1 MSQQGRGVRLRVGVG
16 YGLRG
21 HYAMLY
27 DADTGEP
34 WQTGDCSF
42 ADAAGAYA
50 EAAAWGEAEGLPFD
64 TPAPVASSTPARRAY
79 AGIGSRETPPEILT
93 LMRSVAAR
101 LAAAGWRLRSGA
113 APGADAAF
121 ESGAGS
127 NCEIYLPWR
136 GFQDSRSEL
145 AIERMPV
152 LAQAEEIAA
161 AHHPA
166 WQRLGRPVRLL
177 MARNACQVLG
187 ADLRSPVA
195 FVLCWAPNPRLD
207 EQGRVCDVAGGT
219 GLAVRLAYAR
229 NIPIFHLGLPAHR
242 QRIDAFLAA

>member
-1 MSQQGRGVRLRVGVG
+1 MSQQGRGARLRVGVG
-16 YGLRG
+16 YGIRG

-34 WQTGDCSF
+34 WQTSDCSF
-42 ADAAGAYA
+42 ADPAGAYA

-64 TPAPVASSTPARRAY
+64 TPTPAAAAPPRRRAY
-79 AGIGSRETPPEILT
+79 AGVGSRETPEEILT
-93 LMRSVAAR
+93 LMRAVAAR
-101 LAAAGWRLRSGA
+101 LAAAGWLLRSGA

-121 ESGAGS
+121 EAGAGPDS
-127 NCEIYLPWR
+127 EIYLPWV
-136 GFQDSRSEL
+136 GFQDSPSEL
-145 AIERMPV
+145 AIERMAV

-166 WQRLGRPVRLL
+166 WDRLSRPVRLL

-187 ADLRSPVA
+187 PDLVSPSA
-195 FVLCWAPNPRLD
+195 FVLCWAPRPRHD
-207 EQGRVCDVAGGT
+207 GQGRICDVAGGT

-229 NIPIFHLGLPAHR
+229 GIPVFHLGLPAHR
-242 QRIDAFLAA
+242 RRVEAFLAA

>member
-16 YGLRG
+16 YGMRG

-27 DADTGEP
+27 DAETGEP

-42 ADAAGAYA
+42 PDAAGAYA
-50 EAAAWGEAEGLPFD
+50 EAAAWGEAECLPFD
-64 TPAPVASSTPARRAY
+64 PPTLASPSTQPRRAY
-79 AGIGSRETPPEILT
+79 TGIGSRETPPEILS

-101 LAAAGWRLRSGA
+101 LAAVGWRLRSGA

-121 ESGAGS
+121 GAGPD
-127 NCEIYLPWR
+127 CEIYLPWL

-152 LAQAEEIAA
+152 LAQAEQVAA

-166 WQRLGRPVRLL
+166 WGRLRRTVRLL

-187 ADLRSPVA
+187 ADLQSPVA
-195 FVLCWAPNPRLD
+195 FILCWAPNPRLD
-207 EQGRVCDVAGGT
+207 DQGHVCDVAGGT
-219 GLAVRLAYAR
+219 AR
-229 NIPIFHLGLPAHR
+229 IR
-242 QRIDAFLAA
+242 

>member
-27 DADTGEP
+27 DAETGEP

-42 ADAAGAYA
+42 ADSAGAYA

-64 TPAPVASSTPARRAY
+64 TPTPASPSTQARRTY
-79 AGIGSRETPPEILT
+79 AGIGSRETPPEILS
-93 LMRSVAAR
+93 LMRSVAER

-121 ESGAGS
+121 EAGAGPDS
-127 NCEIYLPWR
+127 EIYLPWPR
-136 GFQDSRSEL
+136 FQDSRSEL

-152 LAQAEEIAA
+152 LPQAEEIAA

-166 WQRLGRPVRLL
+166 WDRLRRPVRLL
-177 MARNACQVLG
+177 MARNVCQILG
-187 ADLRSPVA
+187 ADLQSPAA
-195 FVLCWAPNPRLD
+195 FVLCWAANPRLD
-207 EQGRVCDVAGGT
+207 AQGRVCDVDGGT

-229 NIPIFHLGLPAHR
+229 NIPVFHLGLPAHR
-242 QRIDAFLAA
+242 QRIDAFLSD